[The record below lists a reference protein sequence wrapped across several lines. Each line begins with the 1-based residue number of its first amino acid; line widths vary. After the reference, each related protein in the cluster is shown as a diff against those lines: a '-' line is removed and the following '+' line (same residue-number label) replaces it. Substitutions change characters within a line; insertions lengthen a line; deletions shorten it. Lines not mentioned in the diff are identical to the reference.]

1 MTVDEFFNRIERLI
15 IKSNEGVTTGQ
26 NKIGITTDQRL
37 DILNANTVDEAAK
50 FLLAYGIPQYL
61 IDTAISGTDFDAVT
75 SDEIELLAARE
86 QTGLFGNQDEIIGVP
101 ANYLPPRESA
111 TDFYTQNDLVNM
123 FAGMEEEQIA
133 AIQADMINAKLLS
146 VGDGFLPGDW
156 DSATQRAFT
165 TVLARA
171 NRGGVTEF
179 EKQSGAA
186 WRNVL
191 EEYVAN
197 PVPTIPDDDVFLP
210 QDPATNA
217 QQVKSLYARELNRDP
232 SPSELK
238 LLSNELYKQAEAAYA
253 QSKELGQVAQAQP
266 AFTGDDLLA
275 GEYGN
280 YAADNV
286 QEAIED
292 EGMTQIDSQARM
304 KEKFDVLVENEKA
317 RLGENYSARNTR
329 NVILNSISARTG
341 RPA

>member
-101 ANYLPPRESA
+101 ANYIPPRESA

-146 VGDGFLPGDW
+146 VGD
-156 DSATQRAFT
+156 
-165 TVLARA
+165 
-171 NRGGVTEF
+171 
-179 EKQSGAA
+179 
-186 WRNVL
+186 
-191 EEYVAN
+191 
-197 PVPTIPDDDVFLP
+197 
-210 QDPATNA
+210 
-217 QQVKSLYARELNRDP
+217 
-232 SPSELK
+232 
-238 LLSNELYKQAEAAYA
+238 
-253 QSKELGQVAQAQP
+253 
-266 AFTGDDLLA
+266 
-275 GEYGN
+275 
-280 YAADNV
+280 
-286 QEAIED
+286 
-292 EGMTQIDSQARM
+292 
-304 KEKFDVLVENEKA
+304 
-317 RLGENYSARNTR
+317 
-329 NVILNSISARTG
+329 
-341 RPA
+341 